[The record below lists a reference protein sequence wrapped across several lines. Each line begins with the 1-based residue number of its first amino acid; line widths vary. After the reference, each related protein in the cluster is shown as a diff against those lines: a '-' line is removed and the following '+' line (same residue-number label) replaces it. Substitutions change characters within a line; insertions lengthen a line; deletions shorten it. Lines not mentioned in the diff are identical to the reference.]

1 MKMTLT
7 RRAEGTRDLEFRGGP
22 GPAVTVRNLT
32 GHDVRDLAAIIG
44 QDQAGSEH
52 CDDEDTGHT
61 CVMPPG
67 HWILPHVCRA
77 CRHQWVTPALR
88 ARGDA
93 RTAVPGGL
101 DPAARRAE
109 QRRSP

>member
-1 MKMTLT
+1 MKVTLSAPGPDGLRRLTFGLTT
-7 RRAEGTRDLEFRGGP
+7 RICTQHDLNDLE
-22 GPAVTVRNLT
+22 AA
-32 GHDVRDLAAIIG
+32 LA
-44 QDQAGSEH
+44 QDKAKSRH
-52 CDDEDTGHT
+52 CGDEEAEHT

-93 RTAVPGGL
+93 RARGGQ
-101 DPAARRAE
+101 P
-109 QRRSP
+109 